1 MGSLAFVREY
11 LIPVE
16 LLKNKSKF
24 LGAYIID
31 MVLNYDSSPGS
42 QTLPRDIV
50 VVSLESNQSLRNC
63 LFNQNF
69 DFIIQGTPEVSRKI
83 AQDGDRGDFV
93 ACWTRKGVD
102 SHVFSSLA
110 SEWKRSTGRSLSSSV
125 YKLRPFEPN
134 LPSTAPSAN
143 DLYRFGT
150 YTRSDHASFWYHKHP
165 TYKSTLNA
173 VLLTDMGMN

>member
-1 MGSLAFVREY
+1 
-11 LIPVE
+11 
-16 LLKNKSKF
+16 
-24 LGAYIID
+24 

-50 VVSLESNQSLRNC
+50 IVSFIPRIINAEKLIHNC
-63 LFNQNF
+63 FCLWT
-69 DFIIQGTPEVSRKI
+69 QGTPEVSRKI

-102 SHVFSSLA
+102 SQIFDALA
-110 SEWKRSTGRSLSSSV
+110 SEWKRSTARSPSSSA

-143 DLYRFGT
+143 DLYRYGT

-165 TYKSTLNA
+165 TFKSTLNA
-173 VLLTDMGMN
+173 VLLTDMGMNSLKKHTLTFH